1 VDGVRFVRELTNNL
15 RKKDVIAEE
24 VLPGNTLQSDDDLR
38 QYVRSNAWGH
48 HASCTCA
55 IGPRE
60 SGGVLDSRFRVHGTK
75 GLRVVDAS
83 VFPRIPGFFIACAV
97 YMIGEKAA
105 DAILEDARA

>member
-1 VDGVRFVRELTNNL
+1 MRALTDKL
-15 RKKDVIAEE
+15 RQSDVIAQE
-24 VLPGNTLQSDDDLR
+24 VLPGKSIQSDEDLR
-38 QYVRSNAWGH
+38 QYVRNNAWGH

-55 IGPRE
+55 IGD
-60 SGGVLDSRFRVHGTK
+60 VLDSRFRVNGVK

-105 DAILEDARA
+105 DAILEDAR